1 MQVATNIEKN
11 KTKTTEKY
19 TLFNWQSPR
28 NLPKID
34 YILAFFIKKF
44 GGLRKKQ
51 YLCMLFRANYK
62 LAQNARA

>member
-1 MQVATNIEKN
+1 MQDATNTEKN
-11 KTKTTEKY
+11 K
-19 TLFNWQSPR
+19 QPQPR
-28 NLPKID
+28 DTSIFDWYFSFNLPKID
-34 YILAFFIKKF
+34 YILAFLLKKF